1 MHRKSKTER
10 EREKKNRDRAF
21 DFAPPTRQR
30 KKRATFFFLI
40 LVLFIYS
47 FFFPNL
53 FALRDMSS
61 YFVAVFIL
69 QYLFYVYYYYLGR
82 RCVVFNFTAIVFE
95 QFYLRGL
102 LYYFPIFPASFL
114 LLPLPLLFS
123 HWSNFWKIFFH

>member
-1 MHRKSKTER
+1 MKNKKKGLNNKKLTYGLRREFAQKIKDRER

-69 QYLFYVYYYYLGR
+69 QYLFLCLLLLFGTSLR
-82 RCVVFNFTAIVFE
+82 DF
-95 QFYLRGL
+95 QFYRHC
-102 LYYFPIFPASFL
+102 I
-114 LLPLPLLFS
+114 
-123 HWSNFWKIFFH
+123 